1 MTMRL
6 ISLIGLI
13 ATLLVGS
20 VSHADVL
27 GEPKSTPLAGV
38 KFPAATQWFGSAD
51 GVPMG
56 VAVRTERGMTL
67 AFVDGRE
74 ILLDRFATIFVA
86 EEAGSFVTF
95 TPEGGQVAEDW
106 TLTFYDRD
114 GKRLQRYFDRF
125 GWSRVAVSG
134 DGRTVAVAGL
144 ITPAGGGAAR
154 EQRQTTGLVL
164 YDGTGKPL
172 ADSKLPPGSRISAIT
187 TDAGG
192 ELVAIA
198 VELAERKA
206 DARWLL
212 RVYQRSGEE
221 AFAVKLRQPVQGLR
235 FASDRRALLLL
246 VPGGVRVLDLE
257 SREPAAVIRLPAGHY
272 IADSGR
278 VFLHAGKLLA
288 VTEQPSADKDGMS
301 TWSLLAADVNA
312 TELKPIAEGDDV
324 PSRRSPAL
332 SLSPGLG
339 AKEWPVLISTDR
351 IVTIDP
357 GPGVDKQ

>member
-1 MTMRL
+1 MTTRL
-6 ISLIGLI
+6 FPLIGLI

-27 GEPKSTPLAGV
+27 GKPRPTPLAGV
-38 KFPAATQWFGSAD
+38 NFPAATQWFGSAD
-51 GVPMG
+51 GVPLG

-67 AFVDGRE
+67 AFIDGRE
-74 ILLDRFATIFVA
+74 ILLDRFATIVVA
-86 EEAGSFVTF
+86 EEAGGFVTF

-114 GKRLQRYFDRF
+114 GKQLQRYFDRF
-125 GWSRVAVSG
+125 GWSRVVVSG

-144 ITPAGGGAAR
+144 ITPAGEGAAR
-154 EQRQTTGLVL
+154 EQRRTAGLVL

-172 ADSKLPPGSRISAIT
+172 ADSELPPGSRITAMT
-187 TDAGG
+187 ADAGG
-192 ELVAIA
+192 ELIA
-198 VELAERKA
+198 VALELADRKT

-212 RVYQRSGEE
+212 RVYQRSGKE

-246 VPGGVRVLDLE
+246 VPGGMRVLDLE
-257 SREPAAVIRLPAGHY
+257 TREPAAIIRLPAGHY

-278 VFLHAGKLLA
+278 VFLHAGKLFA
-288 VTEQPSADKDGMS
+288 VTEQPAAGKEGMS

-312 TELKPIAEGDDV
+312 AELKPIAEGDDV

-332 SLSPGLG
+332 SRSPALG
-339 AKEWPVLISTDR
+339 AKEWPALISTDR
-351 IVTIDP
+351 IVFIDP
-357 GPGVDKQ
+357 GPGVEKQ